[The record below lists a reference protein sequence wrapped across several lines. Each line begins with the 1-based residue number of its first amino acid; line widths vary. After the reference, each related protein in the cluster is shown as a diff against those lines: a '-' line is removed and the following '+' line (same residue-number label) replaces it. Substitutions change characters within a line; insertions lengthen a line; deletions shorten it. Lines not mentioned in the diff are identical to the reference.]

1 MSQLLDELR
10 VLIEDKIPDGGDDTD
25 TDFTDE
31 KLTMYLNK
39 YRDTLDDYPL
49 TAETDDY
56 LVWLCDYKYLDNR
69 VLDSATDTP
78 ISEDDY
84 SADDINGIYTFDEEP
99 DPLAVYIKAQYYDL
113 YKTASDIWK
122 VRAAEAKFSGDIQ
135 LSDEKLPMD
144 KYNREYCI
152 KKYWDLRQSDT
163 SEMERG

>member
-39 YRDTLDDYPL
+39 YRNTLDDYPL

-56 LVWLCDYKYLDNR
+56 LVWLCKYKYLDNR

-84 SADDINGIYTFDEEP
+84 TADDINGIYTFAAEP

-113 YKTASDIWK
+113 FRTASDIWLI
-122 VRAAEAKFSGDIQ
+122 RAAQAQFDGDTR
-135 LSDEKLPMD
+135 LGDEILPVD
-144 KYNREYCI
+144 KYNKTYCI
-152 KKYWDLRQSDT
+152 QKYWELRQSDYT
-163 SEMERG
+163 SMER

>member
-10 VLIEDKIPDGGDDTD
+10 VLIEDEESE
-25 TDFTDE
+25 DFTDT
-31 KLTMYLNK
+31 KLNMYLNK

-56 LVWLCDYKYLDNR
+56 LVWICDYKYLDNR

-84 SADDINGIYTFDEEP
+84 TADDINGIYTFTAEP

-113 YKTASDIWK
+113 YKTASDIWL
-122 VRAAEAKFSGDIQ
+122 VRAAQAQFDGDVG
-135 LSDEKLPMD
+135 LGDEKIPQD

-152 KKYWDLRQSDT
+152 QKYWMLRQSDS